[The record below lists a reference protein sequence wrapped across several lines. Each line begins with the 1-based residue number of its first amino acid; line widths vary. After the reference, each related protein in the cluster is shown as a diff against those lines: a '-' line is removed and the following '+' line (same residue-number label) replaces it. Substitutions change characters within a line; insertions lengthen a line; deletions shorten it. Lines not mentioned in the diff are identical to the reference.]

1 MSNEAAKVS
10 KKPKV
15 KLAIVVGMVI
25 LALVLIL
32 QNMTSVETRLL
43 FATVTMPRALLL
55 AIVFGLGA
63 LTGLVGAWN
72 MGKGKPPKA

>member
-1 MSNEAAKVS
+1 MSEAAKVS
-10 KKPKV
+10 KKPKF
-15 KLAIVVGMVI
+15 KLAIAAGMVI

-32 QNMTSVETRLL
+32 QNMESVETRLL

-63 LTGLVGAWN
+63 LAGLVGSWN

>member
-1 MSNEAAKVS
+1 MSEAAKVS
-10 KKPKV
+10 KKPRL
-15 KLAIVVGMVI
+15 KLAFVVGMVI

-32 QNMTSVETRLL
+32 QNMQSVETRLL

-63 LTGLVGAWN
+63 LAGLVGSWN

>member
-1 MSNEAAKVS
+1 MSEAAKVS
-10 KKPKV
+10 KKPKF
-15 KLAIVVGMVI
+15 KLAIAAGMVI

-32 QNMTSVETRLL
+32 QNMESVETRLL

-63 LTGLVGAWN
+63 LAGLVGSWN
-72 MGKGKPPKA
+72 MGKDKPPKA